1 MQQVYGSKPGE
12 LGISSFLLGRSLCL
26 LLGRLLWGNGT
37 KPWLRRQTSPLCT
50 KQTLHGFT
58 SYNPVYIT
66 NTLWCVW
73 TAWLCRE
80 GLWPRVVTAWV
91 GALASRPS
99 QSDVVFLGGFFAWVS
114 IDCSLFCVKVAGWP
128 GRCGQPVMIQA
139 CR

>member
-58 SYNPVYIT
+58 SSNPVY
-66 NTLWCVW
+66 NHKHFLVRLDC
-73 TAWLCRE
+73 
-80 GLWPRVVTAWV
+80 
-91 GALASRPS
+91 LAVPGRFVAAGGDS
-99 QSDVVFLGGFFAWVS
+99 LGGRTGFQAVS
-114 IDCSLFCVKVAGWP
+114 V
-128 GRCGQPVMIQA
+128 
-139 CR
+139 